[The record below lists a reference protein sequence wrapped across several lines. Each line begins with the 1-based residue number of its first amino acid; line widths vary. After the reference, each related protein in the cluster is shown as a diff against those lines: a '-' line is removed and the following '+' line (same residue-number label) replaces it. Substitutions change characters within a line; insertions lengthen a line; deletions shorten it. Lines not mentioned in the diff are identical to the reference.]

1 MVAFFSSIISV
12 FIYYYLQLFN
22 INKFVRKRVGL
33 PSYRSQ
39 YIEKQAMPGDDHHAN
54 MTPQK
59 EAVKTNQSKEIAK
72 DNNGTI
78 KVNVKL
84 QFVETSVGRSHVP
97 RGYVLAWWYQWRI
110 VNHVEVGT
118 PLTVIILASFK
129 Y

>member
-1 MVAFFSSIISV
+1 
-12 FIYYYLQLFN
+12 
-22 INKFVRKRVGL
+22 
-33 PSYRSQ
+33 
-39 YIEKQAMPGDDHHAN
+39 MPGDDHHAN

-59 EAVKTNQSKEIAK
+59 EAVKTNQAKEIAK
-72 DNNGTI
+72 FNNGAI
-78 KVNVKL
+78 KVDVEL

-129 Y
+129 ILMLSSSSDLEEWRRPLLTTTTLPRLLPCQTK